1 MVDMSR
7 LAALVV
13 ALCAVAGMI
22 PAHAAPGGRH
32 GSPHD
37 DRAQMVDRRGGGG
50 DDEREESHQARVS
63 LDDAVSIVRS
73 RYDGKV
79 IRAETHGSDDHPV
92 HRIRILSPDGRVYTV
107 SVDGVTGRIQ

>member
-1 MVDMSR
+1 MTRMSKV
-7 LAALVV
+7 AALLV
-13 ALCAVAGMI
+13 ALCGVAGSM
-22 PAHAAPGGRH
+22 PGHAAPGSRH
-32 GSPHD
+32 GSPHEE
-37 DRAQMVDRRGGGG
+37 RAQTTDRRS
-50 DDEREESHQARVS
+50 DDERDEHREARIS

-73 RYDGKV
+73 RYEGKV